1 MRQAHPPVHQGAP
14 PSQAANPPEP
24 QPGPPKQQPH
34 PLRLEDP
41 APAWLALRAA
51 PTPDARP
58 APGPHPAPLRAAQEL
73 RAENDRRLAAL
84 FAEVDLI
91 LTPTTPNASHG
102 HDGPGDRYS
111 TALTWAFNLS
121 GHPAMSI
128 PAGFDSDGCP
138 VGLQLVARHGEEE
151 LLLRV
156 AEAAEAVQKYPAPE
170 TETPA

>member
-1 MRQAHPPVHQGAP
+1 
-14 PSQAANPPEP
+14 
-24 QPGPPKQQPH
+24 
-34 PLRLEDP
+34 
-41 APAWLALRAA
+41 
-51 PTPDARP
+51 
-58 APGPHPAPLRAAQEL
+58 PAPLRAAQEL
-73 RAENDRRLAAL
+73 RAENDRRLAAV
-84 FAEVDLI
+84 FAEADLI
-91 LTPTTPNASHG
+91 LTPTTPNAPHG